1 MQDMFVAQTPV
12 KRWWTRGLDEVNVV
26 HHFNRL
32 SVVEYETAPFL
43 AHIIQEPLIVISVH
57 TTGRTMRSQA
67 LAYSGLR
74 EEYWR
79 EIWILIN
86 NSCTTTWFWFP
97 RRFHRRRPPSF
108 VKKVN
113 SKVKVPKFLLGRS
126 QQPLPFLRAP
136 LERKRLSLS
145 LLRTTNG
152 IVPQMLTHRKQLK
165 EPTQN
170 ISNAKRFS
178 RKRFLCCTVA
188 TVGGKMEKI
197 CIEMGPSSAVPYI
210 FWYYWF
216 SLFCSRFP
224 IKSVFF
230 HVFASRD
237 NVYIVSPL
245 RDCILFLAISPV

>member
-86 NSCTTTWFWFP
+86 NSCTTTWLWFP
-97 RRFHRRRPPSF
+97 RRFHRRRPPPF

-136 LERKRLSLS
+136 LERKRLSFTHDERDCSSNVDTSETTKRTYTKHLECKKIFKKA
-145 LLRTTNG
+145 LLM
-152 IVPQMLTHRKQLK
+152 PHS
-165 EPTQN
+165 
-170 ISNAKRFS
+170 SNS
-178 RKRFLCCTVA
+178 
-188 TVGGKMEKI
+188 GGKMEKI

-224 IKSVFF
+224 IKRSQFF
-230 HVFASRD
+230 FTCSLPATT
-237 NVYIVSPL
+237 YISLVL
-245 RDCILFLAISPV
+245 